1 MRAGAD
7 RALVEPSQRRR
18 IGSRRVLGD
27 VHHLE
32 AFLHRELDRVLGG
45 LEQPFDAPP
54 FGVLADRRRA
64 DEHPDFDRQAGALGD
79 LDDRRDVGDGRPG
92 GAVGAHSQLRVDNL
106 PRQALDIADDVRAGA
121 GQADVGGIDAEPSIR
136 CRISIFC
143 AIVGVRTDGDCSP
156 SRSVSSSSMTRFG
169 LAGAPILFQS

>member
-1 MRAGAD
+1 MRAGPD
-7 RALVEPSQRRR
+7 RALIEPAQRRR
-18 IGSRRVLGD
+18 IGARRVLGD
-27 VHHLE
+27 VHHLQ

-45 LEQPFDAPP
+45 LQQPLDAPP
-54 FGVLADRRRA
+54 FGVLADRRRP
-64 DEHPDFDRQAGALGD
+64 DEHPDLERQAGALGD
-79 LDDRRDVGDGRPG
+79 FDDRRDVADGRPG
-92 GAVGAHSQLRVDNL
+92 GTVGAQPQLRVDDL
-106 PRQALDIADDVRAGA
+106 PRQALDIADDVRTGA
-121 GQADVGGIDAEPSIR
+121 GQADVGGVDAEPAIR